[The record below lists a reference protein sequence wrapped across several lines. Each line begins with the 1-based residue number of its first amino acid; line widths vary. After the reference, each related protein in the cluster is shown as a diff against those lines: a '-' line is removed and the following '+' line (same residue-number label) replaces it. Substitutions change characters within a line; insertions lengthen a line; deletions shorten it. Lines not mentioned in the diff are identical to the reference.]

1 MPPSSCSLVHITKSL
16 VIMTDTCCLEVFI
29 LASPLNFSYTER
41 MKNKVQ
47 FVLEIITNIFIRNRK
62 PSPVLEAILRT
73 THSSWVQSLQDTN
86 RITDYEY
93 KLWS

>member
-1 MPPSSCSLVHITKSL
+1 MIN
-16 VIMTDTCCLEVFI
+16 FI
-29 LASPLNFSYTER
+29 LNSLDNLLR
-41 MKNKVQ
+41 
-47 FVLEIITNIFIRNRK
+47 RNQK

-73 THSSWVQSLQDTN
+73 TNSSWVQSLQDTN